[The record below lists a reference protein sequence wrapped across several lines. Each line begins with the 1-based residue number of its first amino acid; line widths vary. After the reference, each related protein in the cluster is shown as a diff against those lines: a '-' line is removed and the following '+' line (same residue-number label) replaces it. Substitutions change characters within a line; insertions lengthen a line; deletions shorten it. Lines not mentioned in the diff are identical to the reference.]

1 MAKHLSPKDLDMI
14 VGLIDGWEGKLAWEA
29 LCDAIEP
36 LIGSRPTRQ
45 TLNSHEKIKSAFTHH
60 KARLKSGFISTKRP
74 ASLSIAEQ
82 RIRRLEA
89 ENHRLQR
96 ENERLLERF
105 MRWQYNAH
113 KFNVS
118 ADKLDAPLPFV
129 DRDSSEAKS

>member
-1 MAKHLSPKDLDMI
+1 MAKHLSSRDLNLI

-36 LIGSRPTRQ
+36 LIGARPTRQ
-45 TLNSHEKIKSAFTHH
+45 TLNSHEMIKSAFTQQ
-60 KARLKSGFISTKRP
+60 KARLKAGFVSTKRP
-74 ASLSIAEQ
+74 ASLRIAEQ

-89 ENHRLQR
+89 QNSRLEHENA
-96 ENERLLERF
+96 RLLERF

-113 KFNVS
+113 KFNVT
-118 ADKLDAPLPFV
+118 AEKLDAPLPFV

>member
-1 MAKHLSPKDLDMI
+1 MAKHLSAKDLDLI
-14 VGLIDGWEGKLAWEA
+14 VRLIDAWEGKLGWEA

-36 LIGSRPTRQ
+36 LVGSRPTRQ
-45 TLNSHEKIKSAFTHH
+45 TLNSHERIKSAFTHQ
-60 KARLKSGFISTKRP
+60 KARLKSGFVSTKRP

-89 ENHRLQR
+89 ENHRLTR

>member
-45 TLNSHEKIKSAFTHH
+45 TLNSHEKIKSAFTHQ
-60 KARLKSGFISTKRP
+60 KARLKSGFVSTKRP

-89 ENHRLQR
+89 ENHRLTR

>member
-1 MAKHLSPKDLDMI
+1 MAKHLTAKDIDLIVKMI
-14 VGLIDGWEGKLAWEA
+14 DSWEDSLRWEA
-29 LCDAIEP
+29 LCDALEP
-36 LIGSRPTRQ
+36 LIGTRPSRQ
-45 TLNSHEKIKSAFTHH
+45 TLNAHERIKSAFTHQ
-60 KARLKSGFISTKRP
+60 KNRLKTGFVSSKRP

-89 ENHRLQR
+89 ENHRIHR

-113 KFNVS
+113 KHNVS

-129 DRDSSEAKS
+129 DRESSEGES

>member
-1 MAKHLSPKDLDMI
+1 MAKHLSPKDLDLI
-14 VGLIDGWEGKLAWEA
+14 VSLIDGWEGKFAWEA

-36 LIGSRPTRQ
+36 LIGTRPTRQ

-60 KARLKSGFISTKRP
+60 KGRLKSGFVSTKRP

-89 ENHRLQR
+89 ENNRLER
-96 ENERLLERF
+96 ENARLLERF

-118 ADKLDAPLPFV
+118 EDKLDAPLPFV
-129 DRDSSEAKS
+129 DRDSSEGKS

>member
-1 MAKHLSPKDLDMI
+1 MAKHLSATDLDLI
-14 VGLIDGWEGKLAWEA
+14 VKMIDGWEGKLGWEA

-45 TLNSHEKIKSAFTHH
+45 TLNSHERIKSAFTHQ
-60 KARLKSGFISTKRP
+60 KNRLKSGFVSTKRP
-74 ASLSIAEQ
+74 ASLNIAEQ

-89 ENHRLQR
+89 ENHRLER

-113 KFNVS
+113 KHNVS
-118 ADKLDAPLPFV
+118 AEKLDAPLPFV
-129 DRDSSEAKS
+129 DRDSSEVKR

>member
-89 ENHRLQR
+89 ENHRLER

>member
-45 TLNSHEKIKSAFTHH
+45 TLNSHEKIKSAFTHQ
-60 KARLKSGFISTKRP
+60 KARLKSGFVSTKRP

-89 ENHRLQR
+89 ENHRLER

>member
-1 MAKHLSPKDLDMI
+1 MAKHLSPKDLDLI
-14 VGLIDGWEGKLAWEA
+14 VGLIDGWDGKLAWEA
-29 LCDAIEP
+29 LCDAIAP

-45 TLNSHEKIKSAFTHH
+45 TLNSHEKIKSAFTHQ
-60 KARLKSGFISTKRP
+60 KARLKSGFVSTKRP

-89 ENHRLQR
+89 ENNRLER
-96 ENERLLERF
+96 ENARLLERF

-113 KFNVS
+113 KFNMS

-129 DRDSSEAKS
+129 DRESSEAKS

>member
-14 VGLIDGWEGKLAWEA
+14 VGLIDGWEGKLGWEA

-45 TLNSHEKIKSAFTHH
+45 TLNSHEKIKSAFTHQ
-60 KARLKSGFISTKRP
+60 KARLKSGFVSTKRP

-89 ENHRLQR
+89 ENHRLTR

>member
-45 TLNSHEKIKSAFTHH
+45 TLNSHEKIKSAFTHQ
-60 KARLKSGFISTKRP
+60 KARLKSGFVSTKRP

-89 ENHRLQR
+89 ENHRLER

-118 ADKLDAPLPFV
+118 AEKLDAPLPFV
-129 DRDSSEAKS
+129 DRGSSEAKS

>member
-14 VGLIDGWEGKLAWEA
+14 VGLIDGWEGKLGWEA

-60 KARLKSGFISTKRP
+60 KARLKSGFVSTKRP

-89 ENHRLQR
+89 ENHRLER

>member
-45 TLNSHEKIKSAFTHH
+45 TLNSHEKIKSAFTHQ

-89 ENHRLQR
+89 ENHRLER

>member
-36 LIGSRPTRQ
+36 LIGARPTRQ
-45 TLNSHEKIKSAFTHH
+45 TLNSHEKIKSAFTHQ
-60 KARLKSGFISTKRP
+60 KARLKSGFVSTKRP

-89 ENHRLQR
+89 ENHRLER

>member
-14 VGLIDGWEGKLAWEA
+14 VGLVDGWEGKLSWEA

-45 TLNSHEKIKSAFTHH
+45 TLNSHEKIKSAFTHK
-60 KARLKSGFISTKRP
+60 KARLKSGFVSTKRP

-89 ENHRLQR
+89 ENHRLER

>member
-45 TLNSHEKIKSAFTHH
+45 TLNSHEKIKSAFTHQ
-60 KARLKSGFISTKRP
+60 KARLKSGFVSTKRP

-89 ENHRLQR
+89 ENHRLEC

>member
-14 VGLIDGWEGKLAWEA
+14 VGLIDGWEGKLGWEA

-45 TLNSHEKIKSAFTHH
+45 TLNSHEKIKSAFTDQ
-60 KARLKSGFISTKRP
+60 KARLKSGFVSTKRP

-89 ENHRLQR
+89 ENHRLER

-118 ADKLDAPLPFV
+118 ADKLDSPLPFV

>member
-36 LIGSRPTRQ
+36 LMGSRPTRQ
-45 TLNSHEKIKSAFTHH
+45 TLNSHEKIKSAFTHQ
-60 KARLKSGFISTKRP
+60 KARLKSGFVSTKRP

-89 ENHRLQR
+89 ENHRLER

>member
-36 LIGSRPTRQ
+36 LMGSRPTRQ
-45 TLNSHEKIKSAFTHH
+45 TLNSHEKIKSAFTHQ
-60 KARLKSGFISTKRP
+60 KARLKSGFVSTKRP

-89 ENHRLQR
+89 ENHRLER

-118 ADKLDAPLPFV
+118 AEKLDAPLPFV

>member
-36 LIGSRPTRQ
+36 LLGSRPTRQ
-45 TLNSHEKIKSAFTHH
+45 TLNSHEKIKSAFTHQ
-60 KARLKSGFISTKRP
+60 KARLKSGFVSTKRP

-89 ENHRLQR
+89 ENHRLER

>member
-1 MAKHLSPKDLDMI
+1 MAKHLSPKDLEMI

-45 TLNSHEKIKSAFTHH
+45 TLNSHEKIKSAFTHQ
-60 KARLKSGFISTKRP
+60 KARLKSGFVSTKRP

-89 ENHRLQR
+89 ENHRLER

>member
-1 MAKHLSPKDLDMI
+1 MAKHLSPKDLDLI
-14 VGLIDGWEGKLAWEA
+14 VGLIDGWDGKLAWEA

-45 TLNSHEKIKSAFTHH
+45 TLSSHEKIKSAFTHQ
-60 KARLKSGFISTKRP
+60 KARLKSGFVSTKRP

-89 ENHRLQR
+89 ENNRLER
-96 ENERLLERF
+96 ENARLLERF

-118 ADKLDAPLPFV
+118 ADKLDEPLPFV

>member
-60 KARLKSGFISTKRP
+60 KARLKSGFVSTKRP

-89 ENHRLQR
+89 ENHRLER

>member
-36 LIGSRPTRQ
+36 LIGTRPTRQ
-45 TLNSHEKIKSAFTHH
+45 TLNSHEKIKSAFTHQ
-60 KARLKSGFISTKRP
+60 KARLKSGFVSTKRP

-89 ENHRLQR
+89 ENHRLER